1 MAPHQLTSTFTQLY
15 FTNDDGGDDDG
26 DGDGDG
32 DDDGGDGDDDGD
44 GDQLHLDILTL
55 SLVWFAVV
63 QLKNDQ
69 T

>member
-15 FTNDDGGDDDG
+15 FINDDG
-26 DGDGDG
+26 GDGDG
-32 DDDGGDGDDDGD
+32 DDDGGDDGDDDGD